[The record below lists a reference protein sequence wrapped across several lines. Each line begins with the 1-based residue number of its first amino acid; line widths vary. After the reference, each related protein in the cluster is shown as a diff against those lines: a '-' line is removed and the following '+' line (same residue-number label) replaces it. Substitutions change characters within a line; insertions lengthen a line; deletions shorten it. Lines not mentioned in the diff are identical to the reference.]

1 MKSKAAMT
9 NLEDLE
15 RWFQQCGSVEWNL
28 YRGHQDKLNSL
39 HLIASQKQSDVG
51 MDESWDKL
59 SQFIEMNTRQGG
71 DITVY
76 IPAGGNNR
84 GFLAHFSVNTPGAMA
99 GLGQPGAMSAM
110 GAWGMGF
117 IPIEEHERRAK
128 ELREKWDLERRLEDL
143 EAENESRGGIWGN
156 IAKEALSGI
165 DVNQLIKMAYVGLM
179 AKFNPGAINPQIS
192 INGMGMQ
199 TGAEDEQYDDQEEES
214 PLANF
219 VARTRPHFATDQE
232 YLAFLD
238 KVADFFEKNTQM
250 AKSFFV

>member
-1 MKSKAAMT
+1 MT
-9 NLEDLE
+9 NIEDLE
-15 RWFQQCGSVEWNL
+15 KWFIQCNSSEWVL

-39 HLIASQKQSDVG
+39 HIIANQRQTDVG

-59 SQFIEMNTRQGG
+59 ASFIEMNTRSGG
-71 DITVY
+71 DVTVY

-84 GFLAHFSVNTPGAMA
+84 GFLAHFSVNLPGAMA
-99 GLGQPGAMSAM
+99 GLGQPGAMGAM

-117 IPIEEHERRAK
+117 MPIDEHERRAK
-128 ELREKWDLERRLEDL
+128 EMREKWELEKRLEDL

-165 DVNQLIKMAYVGLM
+165 DVNQVLKMLYVGVM
-179 AKFNPGAINPQIS
+179 SKFNPGAINPQIS

-199 TGAEDEQYDDQEEES
+199 TGAEEEQYDDQAEES

-238 KVADFFEKNTQM
+238 KVATFFEKSPEMCKT
-250 AKSFFV
+250 FFV